1 MNVSRNAKLVLLRLR
16 DDLRGLGAAA
26 LLLIAA
32 VAMFQV
38 LVVRPMQARQA
49 ELEQRLAHEQP
60 RGAAA
65 AGGGAEKV
73 AAVYDFLRKDAE
85 TTDWLARLHGI
96 GAATGVQLKSA
107 SYRAQHTEGSIV
119 RYEMVLPV
127 SGNYR
132 QIREFLSRSL
142 AEIPVMSIDQ
152 LSLKRESRKDE
163 VLQAQL
169 RVTLHMV
176 N

>member
-1 MNVSRNAKLVLLRLR
+1 MTAKLLLLRLR
-16 DDLRGLGAAA
+16 DELRGLGVAAV
-26 LLLIAA
+26 LLIAA

-38 LVVRPMQARQA
+38 VVLHPMQARQA
-49 ELEQRLAHEQP
+49 ELEERLARELP
-60 RGAAA
+60 RGASTQ
-65 AGGGAEKV
+65 AGVSAEKV
-73 AAVYDFLRKDAE
+73 AAVYDFLKKDAE

-96 GAATGVQLKSA
+96 GAETGVQLKSA
-107 SYRAQHTEGSIV
+107 SYRAQHTQGAIM

-127 SGNYR
+127 SGSYR

-142 AEIPVMSIDQ
+142 AEIPVMSVDQ
-152 LSLKRESRKDE
+152 LSLKRESRRDA

-169 RVTLHMV
+169 RITLHMV